1 MKQDISFD
9 EDSIFKH
16 LTSNILFQD
25 DAMRDMA
32 RVVAMVMKD
41 LAYYNEFEAQHME
54 EEKGA
59 PCDRDEEDK
68 TRLITPLLLSGP
80 DSTGKVSSVD
90 HLVKL
95 FDMQEGGANEKAYIQ
110 CDMEDH
116 VKDLYYDMCESIYT
130 QFCDALT
137 HYDQP
142 EAEGAKNVIVILVE
156 NAQDARCES
165 LLSIKDFME
174 QGFITNGS
182 MEEAL
187 ERKEQ
192 GLEQGEFKLM
202 FVPAYVRVLIIF
214 TANFAS
220 KHMKPSGTDGRFL
233 IYDRLKELIEEE
245 HCKSQGKLMALLMA
259 ERMPFIPLSKRNM
272 HQLLLT
278 RFDKYL
284 NFSIFCDRFGTP
296 TTNDPLKIIELML
309 INHQDDG
316 NCYTA
321 LHKLEIG
328 MRAFTQSAY
337 DHFISELS
345 RTQTT
350 LSPPA
355 SFVCEYIPYDEGLN
369 ERMMSKPLFKY
380 ALSTPKN
387 KRSYEAIIWTKSGIG
402 IFTMEHP
409 SVKNPCIRIVTP
421 CVKQYFP
428 TTNGSDEEYR
438 DKFHDTDKKVSNI
451 IADIGSSDRNDSK
464 IARIK
469 SVDYENSQD
478 EEENSM
484 SIHEPTKRNNV
495 EDDTLLTEEAM
506 EVDVKIND
514 TRMFTCDRCKKV
526 KSIHQFR
533 IKKKP
538 SWHELWR
545 KKEGE
550 RVCKTCYQ
558 KK

>member
-1 MKQDISFD
+1 
-9 EDSIFKH
+9 
-16 LTSNILFQD
+16 
-25 DAMRDMA
+25 
-32 RVVAMVMKD
+32 
-41 LAYYNEFEAQHME
+41 
-54 EEKGA
+54 
-59 PCDRDEEDK
+59 
-68 TRLITPLLLSGP
+68 
-80 DSTGKVSSVD
+80 
-90 HLVKL
+90 
-95 FDMQEGGANEKAYIQ
+95 
-110 CDMEDH
+110 
-116 VKDLYYDMCESIYT
+116 
-130 QFCDALT
+130 
-137 HYDQP
+137 
-142 EAEGAKNVIVILVE
+142 
-156 NAQDARCES
+156 
-165 LLSIKDFME
+165 ME

-192 GLEQGEFKLM
+192 GLEQGEFKLT

-220 KHMKPSGTDGRFL
+220 KHMKPSGTEGRFL

-259 ERMPFIPLSKRNM
+259 ERMPFIPLSKHNM

-296 TTNDPLKIIELML
+296 TTKDPLKIIELML

-387 KRSYEAIIWTKSGIG
+387 KRSYDAILWTKSGMG

-409 SVKNPCIRIVTP
+409 SVKNSCIRILTP
-421 CVKQYFP
+421 CVKQCFP
-428 TTNGSDEEYR
+428 TTLIPNGSDEEYR
-438 DKFHDTDKKVSNI
+438 DKFHDADKKLSNI
-451 IADIGSSDRNDSK
+451 LTIIGSSDRNDSK
-464 IARIK
+464 LARIK
-469 SVDYENSQD
+469 SIAQTGANVLLDYEDSQD
-478 EEENSM
+478 EEDAMIQESL
-484 SIHEPTKRNNV
+484 KREKGYSRLTYNDGRDQSTETGDIS
-495 EDDTLLTEEAM
+495 EDGCLNIVIATD
-506 EVDVKIND
+506 DG
-514 TRMFTCDRCKKV
+514 RRFTCDDCELV
-526 KSIHQFR
+526 KDIYQFR
-533 IKKKP
+533 IKKT
-538 SWHELWR
+538 SNRWHELWD
-545 KKEGE
+545 KTPIL
-550 RVCKTCYQ
+550 CKTCYNRRLRA
-558 KK
+558 KRSNK